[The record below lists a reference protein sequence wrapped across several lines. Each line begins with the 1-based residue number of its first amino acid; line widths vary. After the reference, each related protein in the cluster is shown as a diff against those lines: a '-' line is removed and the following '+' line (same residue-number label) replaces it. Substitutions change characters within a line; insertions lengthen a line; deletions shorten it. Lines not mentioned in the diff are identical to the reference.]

1 MRFILAK
8 TKMRIDI
15 RKTQLILDFLENE
28 VSWYCEDDLSKMDQ
42 KLPFSPLKSPNHA
55 KINPIPPRRG
65 GATLPPPLRFIFN
78 NSQTVWGSLFKLR
91 GFSQFSLADF
101 LVYLVLTKLGPF
113 WHHQGHFGQR
123 SEKLSRK
130 FRKKVGENYRL

>member
-1 MRFILAK
+1 MFKTKKIPKTIWSSRYQIVLGVSNTFHVYCLKPKWKFQFGKPNIFWIFDDKQIMRFILAK

-65 GATLPPPLRFIFN
+65 GQLCPSP
-78 NSQTVWGSLFKLR
+78 K
-91 GFSQFSLADF
+91 
-101 LVYLVLTKLGPF
+101 VYF
-113 WHHQGHFGQR
+113 
-123 SEKLSRK
+123 
-130 FRKKVGENYRL
+130 